1 MALTVRSVAL
11 CLLCSALLG
20 RVDAIVPGWGG
31 AASSVV
37 VCRMGGLGPRH
48 AAPPC
53 RLRSGPPLLLLLLLV
68 LLVLVGQH
76 PHGLAGAKVRGRDT
90 ATARGANPLVD
101 EHGLPRRKGGRAEAS
116 DHQRAQLPDRSDK
129 RVARQL
135 QCSICVATVHEVAL
149 ALPAGRKAGQVKEW
163 EIAEAMEDLCLELE
177 AYGLALEYNV
187 PTTRY
192 SNDKRNGRHKGNW
205 IEKYAVNKC
214 GDICKNDSN
223 PSLESS
229 IARLGG

>member
-1 MALTVRSVAL
+1 MGKLM
-11 CLLCSALLG
+11 G
-20 RVDAIVPGWGG
+20 R
-31 AASSVV
+31 
-37 VCRMGGLGPRH
+37 RQ

-53 RLRSGPPLLLLLLLV
+53 RLLLMLLLLLL
-68 LLVLVGQH
+68 GQH
-76 PHGLAGAKVRGRDT
+76 PRGAGAKVRGRDT
-90 ATARGANPLVD
+90 ATARGAHPLVD
-101 EHGLPRRKGGRAEAS
+101 EHGLPRREGGRAEAS

-149 ALPAGRKAGQVKEW
+149 ALPAGRKAGQVKEY

-177 AYGLALEYNV
+177 TYGLALEHNV

-214 GDICKNDSN
+214 GEICKNYPDLHS
-223 PSLESS
+223 
-229 IARLGG
+229 ARG